1 MKTGDGSK
9 GEDGPMRDED
19 PKGQGERARGPG
31 SRPGGRPVRGGA
43 GGAGGNPGQARQAGT
58 GRRNC
63 EFQLLRYVPDVVRNE
78 FVHIGVILRE
88 QGSDRPA
95 EVRFTRDWRRVRC
108 LDPEADTALL
118 EGMESDLRRRFR
130 EEPEARLMRILDES
144 LSLNVQM
151 TAPKAYLAESLPAGL
166 EELMRLYVEPHRREK
181 LPRLRGRAAIQAALR
196 AEFEHVGVWDLLRKQ
211 IAASDY
217 TRPGD
222 PLRIDV
228 GYRPNGLRRL
238 TDEAS
243 LTATGKHTLSGTAAS
258 AGTPLIRMFHAVSLE
273 PGVEMAKV
281 LAFSVAALRAG
292 VERVEKA
299 ALELTAVI
307 EPADRIGATDEEPD
321 RLEMYRFGVET
332 MEEHQIRVLTT
343 SDIGRVA
350 ETARREL
357 RI

>member
-1 MKTGDGSK
+1 MKTDDGSK
-9 GEDGPMRDED
+9 GEDGPMRNEN
-19 PKGQGERARGPG
+19 PKGEGARGPG
-31 SRPGGRPVRGGA
+31 TRPGGRPVRGGS
-43 GGAGGNPGQARQAGT
+43 GGAGENPGQARQAGT

-130 EEPEARLMRILDES
+130 EETEAGLMRILDES

-151 TAPKAYLAESLPAGL
+151 TTPKAYLAESLPAGV
-166 EELMRLYVEPHRREK
+166 EELMRLYVEPHRRER
-181 LPRLRGRAAIQAALR
+181 LPRLRGRAAIQAAMR

-222 PLRIDV
+222 PLRIDA
-228 GYRPNGLRRL
+228 GYRPNGLRR
-238 TDEAS
+238 TDEGL
-243 LTATGKHTLSGTAAS
+243 LTATGKDTLTETAAS
-258 AGTPLIRMFHAVSLE
+258 ARTSLIRMFHAVSLE

-281 LAFSVAALRAG
+281 LAFSAAALRAG

-307 EPADRIGATDEEPD
+307 EPAAKIGATDEEPD
-321 RLEMYRFGVET
+321 RLELYRFGVET

-343 SDIGRVA
+343 SDMGRVA
-350 ETARREL
+350 ETARHEL